1 MRDLWELYYERLV
14 DSTDDELGTYIRK
27 HLTDEA
33 LELLYSTLADRMAE
47 DKLNDVDGDDDD
59 R

>member
-1 MRDLWELYYERLV
+1 MRDLWEIYYEKLV
-14 DSTDDELGTYIRK
+14 DSTDEELGGTIRI
-27 HLTDEA
+27 HLTSEA
-33 LELLYSTLADRMAE
+33 LELLYSTLADSMAE